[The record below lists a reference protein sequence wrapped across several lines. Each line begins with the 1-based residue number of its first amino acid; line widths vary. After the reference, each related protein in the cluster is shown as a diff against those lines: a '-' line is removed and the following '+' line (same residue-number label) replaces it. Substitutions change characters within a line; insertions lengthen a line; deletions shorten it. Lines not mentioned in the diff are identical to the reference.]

1 MGTNEGA
8 LVTVLAA
15 MLLAGA
21 QDHASCPDAP
31 ANDHRTDVDRRH
43 DHATGVAHEAAEHH
57 FLLARDGGAI
67 RLEVK
72 DPSRVAE
79 RDRIRAHLQVVA
91 RSFAAGD
98 FALPEAIH
106 GQVPPG
112 VPVMK
117 ERKAAIRYS
126 YAPTDRGGLV
136 TITTKDPEALA
147 AVHAFLRF
155 QIADHGTG
163 DPVE

>member
-1 MGTNEGA
+1 MGKIEGGM
-8 LVTVLAA
+8 VIVLAA
-15 MLLAGA
+15 MLSGRG
-21 QDHASCPDAP
+21 QDHASCPHA
-31 ANDHRTDVDRRH
+31 AASDHRTDVDRRH
-43 DHATGVAHEAAEHH
+43 DHATGVVHEAAEHH
-57 FLLARDGGAI
+57 FLLSPEGGTI

-72 DPSRVAE
+72 DAERTAE
-79 RDRIRAHLQVVA
+79 RDRIRGHLQVVA

-98 FALPEAIH
+98 FALPELIH
-106 GQVPPG
+106 DRVPPG

-117 ERKAAIRYS
+117 ERKTAIRYS

-136 TITTKDPEALA
+136 TITTKDSA
-147 AVHAFLRF
+147 ARAAIHAFLRF